1 MLVYVSSIMKN
12 KNTINI
18 RDEKKWNVK
27 KEKEKNSQ
35 VLLLPGYCIG

>member
-1 MLVYVSSIMKN
+1 MKN

-27 KEKEKNSQ
+27 KRRRKTLRFFSFP
-35 VLLLPGYCIG
+35 VIV